1 MSSRKKVM
9 DSKDQKRHSRNCSVK
24 KGPGQYEEPDVVSS
38 SDEEQGEQITKDKT
52 LKIINAVR
60 RRQPLWDNRLTKV
73 DRNAAVLLRLWT
85 EVDEELGLKPGVAK
99 TTWSTTRHK
108 FNSER
113 RRVEGGNP
121 SNWPYYPNLS
131 FLLVT
136 RSKLP
141 LDDSM
146 KPQSS
151 NIIVP
156 EPKVQQPKKRKSAVN
171 HQVIEQSTQII
182 PVPVV
187 SRGQIRNNR
196 QPLYIPPRHSLDD
209 TMKRELPIE
218 SSDSEVDVV
227 EEINMRN
234 GSILQ
239 RHMENPLPYKRVC
252 IRQMQQ
258 TEVQNLDEDDEDDEI
273 KRFCSYLE
281 VMLRKMP
288 KMNQELFCEETL
300 DHLANMNRKLR
311 RNNF

>member
-1 MSSRKKVM
+1 M
-9 DSKDQKRHSRNCSVK
+9 DSKGQKRHSRNCSVK

-38 SDEEQGEQITKDKT
+38 SDEEQKEPITKDKT

-73 DRNAAVLLRLWT
+73 DRNAATLLRLWT
-85 EVDEELGLKPGVAK
+85 EVDEELGLQPGVAK
-99 TTWSTTRHK
+99 TTWTNTRHK
-108 FNSER
+108 FSTER
-113 RRVEGGNP
+113 RKVESGNP
-121 SNWPYYPNLS
+121 TNWQYYPNLS
-131 FLLVT
+131 FLLIT
-136 RSKLP
+136 RTKQSF
-141 LDDSM
+141 DDSM

-151 NIIVP
+151 NIPVS
-156 EPKVQQPKKRKSAVN
+156 EPKVQQPKKRKSSVN
-171 HQVIEQSTQII
+171 QQVIEQSTQII
-182 PVPVV
+182 PVPIVP
-187 SRGQIRNNR
+187 RGQIRNNR
-196 QPLYIPPRHSLDD
+196 QPIFMSPRHTLDE
-209 TMKRELPIE
+209 TMKHELSIE
-218 SSDSEVDVV
+218 TSDSEVDVV

-234 GSILQ
+234 GSLLQ